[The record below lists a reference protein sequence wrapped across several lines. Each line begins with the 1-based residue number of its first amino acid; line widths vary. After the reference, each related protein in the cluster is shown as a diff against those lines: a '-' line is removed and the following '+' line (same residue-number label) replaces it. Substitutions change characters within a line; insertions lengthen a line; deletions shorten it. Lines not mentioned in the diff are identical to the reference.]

1 MENVLDDISHRR
13 YNPLRGSHILV
24 SPHRTKRPWQGQQE
38 SPSKTTLPDYDPACY
53 LCPGNKR
60 AQGDVNPKYESTFVF
75 VNDYSAVKEEQAE
88 YNAPSDDDLES
99 RFLRAEP
106 VTGKCYVLTFS
117 SAHNLTLA
125 DLSPRDIVPVID
137 AWTEIYAAHLSPTS
151 PLVANA
157 PTTTLQPTS
166 PNTSVTKPKEQ
177 YRYMQIF
184 ENKGAAM
191 GCSNPHPHGQ
201 VWTTSTLPEEPAA
214 ELEQL
219 CRYRQAH
226 GGHHLL
232 EDYAELESRK
242 QDRVVFENEA
252 FLVVCPWWATWPF
265 ETMVV
270 SRTHKRALVD
280 LSDAEKVLLAEA
292 IAEITRRYDNLFETH
307 FPYSMGI
314 HQAPLDGSPEEV
326 DASYLHL
333 HFYPPLLRSATVRK
347 FLVGY
352 VPSDLPS
359 YHPYNAANFI
369 RYELMAEPQRD
380 ITPEQA
386 AARLRNCGGELYR
399 KKLDG

>member
-38 SPSKTTLPDYDPACY
+38 SPSKTTLPSYDPACY
-53 LCPGNKR
+53 LCPGNQR
-60 AQGDVNPKYESTFVF
+60 AQGDVNPKYDSTFVF

-88 YNAPSDDDLES
+88 YDGGSTDDLES
-99 RFLRAEP
+99 RFLKAEP

-125 DLSPRDIVPVID
+125 DLSPIEIVPVIN
-137 AWTEIYAAHLSPTS
+137 AWTEIYTAHLSPKS
-151 PLVANA
+151 PLAEQA
-157 PTTTLQPTS
+157 PATHLQPNAHNAS
-166 PNTSVTKPKEQ
+166 ITKPKEQ

-219 CRYRQAH
+219 RRYRQEH
-226 GGHHLL
+226 GGSHML
-232 EDYAELESRK
+232 EDYAALESHK
-242 QDRVVFENEA
+242 QERVVFENEA
-252 FLVVCPWWATWPF
+252 FVVVCPWWATWPF
-265 ETMVV
+265 ETMII

-280 LSDAEKVLLAEA
+280 LSESDKTLLAEA

-314 HQAPLDGSPEEV
+314 HQAPLDGTAEEV

-352 VPSDLPS
+352 
-359 YHPYNAANFI
+359 
-369 RYELMAEPQRD
+369 ELMAEPQRD

-386 AARLRNCGGELYR
+386 AARLRGCGGELYR
-399 KKLDG
+399 KKLE

>member
-1 MENVLDDISHRR
+1 M
-13 YNPLRGSHILV
+13 
-24 SPHRTKRPWQGQQE
+24 
-38 SPSKTTLPDYDPACY
+38 
-53 LCPGNKR
+53 
-60 AQGDVNPKYESTFVF
+60 
-75 VNDYSAVKEEQAE
+75 
-88 YNAPSDDDLES
+88 
-99 RFLRAEP
+99 
-106 VTGKCYVLTFS
+106 TGKCYVLTFS

-125 DLSPRDIVPVID
+125 DLSPTEIVPVIN
-137 AWTEIYAAHLSPTS
+137 AWTEIYTAHLSPKS
-151 PLVANA
+151 PLAQNA
-157 PTTTLQPTS
+157 PPTHIQPAAPHTS
-166 PNTSVTKPKEQ
+166 ITKPKEQ

-219 CRYRQAH
+219 RRYREEH
-226 GGHHLL
+226 GGSHML
-232 EDYAELESRK
+232 EDYAALESRK
-242 QDRVVFENEA
+242 QERVVFENEG
-252 FLVVCPWWATWPF
+252 FIVVCPWWATWPF

-280 LSDAEKVLLAEA
+280 LSDADKVLLAEA

-314 HQAPLDGSPEEV
+314 HQAPLDGTDEEV
-326 DASYLHL
+326 EASYLHL

-352 VPSDLPS
+352 
-359 YHPYNAANFI
+359 
-369 RYELMAEPQRD
+369 ELMAEPQRD

-386 AARLRNCGGELYR
+386 AARLRGCGGELYR
-399 KKLDG
+399 KKLE

>member
-24 SPHRTKRPWQGQQE
+24 SPHRTKRPWQGAQE
-38 SPSKTTLPDYDPACY
+38 SPSKTTLPSYDPKCY
-53 LCPGNKR
+53 LCPGNQR

-75 VNDYSAVKEEQAE
+75 VNDYSAVKEEQAAYDACHADE
-88 YNAPSDDDLES
+88 LES
-99 RFLRAEP
+99 RFLKAEP

-117 SAHNLTLA
+117 AAHNLTLA
-125 DLSPRDIVPVID
+125 DLSPIEIVPVIN
-137 AWTEIYAAHLSPTS
+137 AWTEIYTAHLSPTS
-151 PLVANA
+151 PLAQNA
-157 PTTTLQPTS
+157 QPTHIA
-166 PNTSVTKPKEQ
+166 PAAPHANVTKPKEQ

-184 ENKGAAM
+184 ENKGPAM

-219 CRYRQAH
+219 RRYRKEH
-226 GGHHLL
+226 GGAHLL
-232 EDYAELESRK
+232 EDYAALESRK
-242 QDRVVFENEA
+242 GERIVFENEA
-252 FLVVCPWWATWPF
+252 FVVVCPWWATWPF
-265 ETMVV
+265 ETMIV

-280 LSDAEKVLLAEA
+280 LSESDKTLLAEA

-314 HQAPLDGSPEEV
+314 HQAPLDGTAEEIE
-326 DASYLHL
+326 ASYLHL

-352 VPSDLPS
+352 
-359 YHPYNAANFI
+359 
-369 RYELMAEPQRD
+369 ELMAEPQRD

-386 AARLRNCGGELYR
+386 AARLRGCGGELYR
-399 KKLDG
+399 KKLE

>member
-24 SPHRTKRPWQGQQE
+24 SPHRTKRPWH
-38 SPSKTTLPDYDPACY
+38 YDPACY

-60 AQGDVNPKYESTFVF
+60 AQGDVNPKYDSTFVF
-75 VNDYSAVKEEQAE
+75 VNDYSAVKEEQAAYDGDSRDAVE
-88 YNAPSDDDLES
+88 LES
-99 RFLRAEP
+99 RFLKAEP

-117 SAHNLTLA
+117 PSHNLTLA
-125 DLSPRDIVPVID
+125 DLPPIEIVPIIN
-137 AWTEIYAAHLSPTS
+137 AWTEIYAAHLSPKS
-151 PLVANA
+151 PLAKNA
-157 PTTTLQPTS
+157 PPTHVTPQS
-166 PNTSVTKPKEQ
+166 HETPVTKPKEQ

-214 ELEQL
+214 EMEQL
-219 CRYRQAH
+219 RKYRHEH
-226 GGHHLL
+226 GGSHLL
-232 EDYAELESRK
+232 EDYAALESLK
-242 QDRVVFENEA
+242 QERVVFENEG
-252 FLVVCPWWATWPF
+252 FVVVCPWWATWPF
-265 ETMVV
+265 ETMII

-280 LSDAEKVLLAEA
+280 LSDSDKTLLAEA

-314 HQAPLDGSPEEV
+314 HQAPLDGTTEEV
-326 DASYLHL
+326 EASYLHL

-352 VPSDLPS
+352 
-359 YHPYNAANFI
+359 
-369 RYELMAEPQRD
+369 ELMAEPQRD

-386 AARLRNCGGELYR
+386 AARLRGCGGELYR
-399 KKLDG
+399 KKME